1 MFSGIIEKTTHLIGL
16 EESGT
21 NKIFSFENVYPED
34 IYIDQSISHNGV
46 CLTVI
51 EFDDKIYK
59 VEAIQETL
67 ALTNLDSAKPGDLI
81 NLERSMMTHSR
92 MDGHMVQGHVDGV
105 AEVKKISEMD
115 GSWIVQLEIP
125 ADKVNLVIQKGSI
138 ALNGISLTLKSVHE
152 RMVEV
157 AIIPYTYQMTNI
169 HQWKLGD
176 YINVEYDIMG
186 KYIIAY
192 MEKINA
198 R

>member
-59 VEAIQETL
+59 AEAIQETL

-81 NLERSMMTHSR
+81 NLERSMMAHSR